1 MSGGLDKSIFD
12 EFLKV
17 VTDKKIL
24 SDNRI
29 IELKSFLSKQTV
41 SAQDWDLLV
50 DKECFPPKVTNNAK

>member
-1 MSGGLDKSIFD
+1 MSGDLDKSIFD

-17 VTDKKIL
+17 VIDKKIL

-50 DKECFPPKVTNNAK
+50 DKECFPPKVVNNAK